1 MRSFHCNNRSYS
13 RGCGNHSDTAGDWA
27 PEQTRSGP
35 VPSLLPSRLVPCA
48 DSLTRAH
55 LMEAPRLQPRTQWET
70 GPSCWKTPPPL
81 PFSRTSACRTTGP
94 QDTGPAPRGTAW
106 VLRLKT
112 TLKSRPPLPRP
123 QLLSSPTCRRHVF
136 TAKGTMIIQDPTLS
150 SQSVQSPAPTPRNP
164 SDCHPVV
171 RIFW

>member
-13 RGCGNHSDTAGDWA
+13 SGCGNHSDTAGDWA

-35 VPSLLPSRLVPCA
+35 VPSLLPSRLLPCA

-70 GPSCWKTPPPL
+70 DPSCWKTPPPL

-112 TLKSRPPLPRP
+112 ILK
-123 QLLSSPTCRRHVF
+123 CV
-136 TAKGTMIIQDPTLS
+136 
-150 SQSVQSPAPTPRNP
+150 PAPTASLFPHLPQARFHSKGDHDNSRSHLEFAACPEP
-164 SDCHPVV
+164 SPHPQEP
-171 RIFW
+171 F